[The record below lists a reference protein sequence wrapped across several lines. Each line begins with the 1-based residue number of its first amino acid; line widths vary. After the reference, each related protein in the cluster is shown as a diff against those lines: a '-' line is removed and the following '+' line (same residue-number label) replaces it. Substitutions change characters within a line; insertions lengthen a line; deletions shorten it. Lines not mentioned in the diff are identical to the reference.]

1 MEIDKKLERDIT
13 EYCKVN
19 GLNKKEFVNQ
29 LLRKAFTVEKYGE
42 KPFYVTGNKEKVVN
56 DNKTEK
62 KKIEE
67 IKPIIVKEENE
78 PKLEIIKDKI
88 NRDNKKN
95 CMFKTEEME
104 NEENRKNN
112 PSIKKNKRVLV

>member
-42 KPFYVTGNKEKVVN
+42 KPFYAVENKEKVAN

-88 NRDNKKN
+88 NKDNKKN